1 MSPVIACVVCARPF
15 DSLLTSG
22 LHAGVA
28 LMAVVAMIVVGALV
42 RGALAIVREDATLA
56 REAEAAARPEMAP

>member
-1 MSPVIACVVCARPF
+1 MSFVVACVVCARPL

-28 LMAVVAMIVVGALV
+28 VMAGLAAVVVGLLIRGAIVV
-42 RGALAIVREDATLA
+42 VREDAA
-56 REAEAAARPEMAP
+56 RDAADAHGPETTS

>member
-1 MSPVIACVVCARPF
+1 MLVACVVCARPI

-28 LMAVVAMIVVGALV
+28 VLA
-42 RGALAIVREDATLA
+42 ALAVSLVAAIAWGVRRIVHDDALA
-56 REAEAAARPEMAP
+56 DAARAPRSEARP

>member
-1 MSPVIACVVCARPF
+1 MLVACVVCARPI

-28 LMAVVAMIVVGALV
+28 VLAVLAVGVVA
-42 RGALAIVREDATLA
+42 ALAWGVRRIVRDDAV
-56 REAEAAARPEMAP
+56 AEAMRASRSEAVP

>member
-1 MSPVIACVVCARPF
+1 MFVACVVCARPL

-28 LMAVVAMIVVGALV
+28 VLALLAVTVVGALAWGV
-42 RGALAIVREDATLA
+42 RRIVIDDALADAVRTSGPEAT
-56 REAEAAARPEMAP
+56 P

>member
-1 MSPVIACVVCARPF
+1 MLVACVVCARPL

-28 LMAVVAMIVVGALV
+28 VLALLAASMVAAIAWGVRRIV
-42 RGALAIVREDATLA
+42 RDDALADTEPRS
-56 REAEAAARPEMAP
+56 RAEATP

>member
-1 MSPVIACVVCARPF
+1 MTPLIACVVCARPF

-28 LMAVVAMIVVGALV
+28 VLAVVAVLVVAALV
-42 RGALAIVREDATLA
+42 RGALAVVRADAA
-56 REAEAAARPEMAP
+56 AGEAAPDAEARP

>member
-1 MSPVIACVVCARPF
+1 MSLLIACVVCARPL

-28 LMAVVAMIVVGALV
+28 VMAALAIVVVAALV
-42 RGALAIVREDATLA
+42 RGALAVVRHDA
-56 REAEAAARPEMAP
+56 AESDAATHPESPS